1 LGVDVVVA
9 VTGVCRCPASITDSE
24 SGYPA
29 SIMDSGSGRPA
40 SIMDSESGR
49 PASIIDSESRDSW
62 VVSVLNVPLLV
73 GLGKRKGSGM

>member
-1 LGVDVVVA
+1 MA

-29 SIMDSGSGRPA
+29 SI
-40 SIMDSESGR
+40 IDSESGR
-49 PASIIDSESRDSW
+49 PASIIDSESGRSAFDSERRDSC
-62 VVSVLNVPLLV
+62 VEAVLNVPPLE